1 VNLEFEAGFAKGNIL
16 MYSLNTGLLG
26 NSLDGYCGDPS
37 NSFLAFEVIF
47 YSNILLA

>member
-1 VNLEFEAGFAKGNIL
+1 MNLEFEAGFAKGNIL

-26 NSLDGYCGDPS
+26 NSLDGGDPF